1 MSNKITD
8 EDIEKAIVKLKP
20 VFGIKPGIYLTVIYG
35 FIVLSGLFLLLI
47 YPGIKNKGTMVHVD
61 TSPGGAVVYVDNIY
75 KGTTPTSFFLEK
87 GNREI
92 RIEKKY
98 FKTINFQEL
107 IGSRIFGSL
116 LFPEKLKINDNLT
129 LTNQEGFLEDRFK
142 QLSSLALIEDYYDRY
157 QMPSLISRT
166 VSEFLSGTKT
176 DDKELLYDFLY
187 SMRVN
192 LGSPEMVN
200 DYVKAISLTN
210 NIIISIPA
218 SNKEDSTQTDLSVIF
233 NYFADENNI
242 QGLLLSIIK
251 AYPLDK
257 RENIIESLEKILGVK
272 SILNNLQTEYFD
284 MEISGIPAV
293 NGKTVVI
300 TNGKFIGFSS
310 GTYLTGPSL
319 QENTQLLVNDDILNS
334 FPHIETV
341 SEFYILEKEVT
352 RKDYALFL
360 DENPDWKIEN
370 INNLIENNLVT
381 KDYLNLQ
388 DFNDTGKPVSNISW
402 YAAVAYCDW
411 LETKLPPNMSDYKV
425 KLPSEAEWEAAA
437 GFNATAASNKVFDE
451 SGVSAAK
458 SIDFSRIGRAELYD
472 TMGNLWEWSENWYFP
487 TDSVNGSFGL
497 AEVSW
502 DGVEKAVRGGSWAN
516 SLSDIEVS
524 TRGSQNPAWCTPFLG
539 FRPVLV
545 KK

>member
-35 FIVLSGLFLLLI
+35 FIVLLGLFLLMI
-47 YPGIKNKGTMVHVD
+47 YPGIKNNGTMVHVD

-75 KGTTPTSFFLEK
+75 KGTTPTYFFVEK

-98 FKTINFQEL
+98 FETIKFQEL
-107 IGSRIFGSL
+107 IGSKIFGSL
-116 LFPEKLKINDNLT
+116 LFPGKFKINDNLT
-129 LTNQEGFLEDRFK
+129 LINQEGFLEDRFK
-142 QLSSLALIEDYYDRY
+142 QLSSFALIEDYYDRY
-157 QMPSLISRT
+157 QMPSLISKT
-166 VSEFLSGTKT
+166 VSEYLSGLKT
-176 DDKELLYDFLY
+176 DNKELLYDFLY

-192 LGSPEMVN
+192 LGSPEMVY

-210 NIIISIPA
+210 NIIISNPV
-218 SNKEDSTQTDLSVIF
+218 SNEEDSTQPDLSVIF
-233 NYFADENNI
+233 DYFADENNI

-257 RENIIESLEKILGVK
+257 RENVIERLEKIEGVK
-272 SILNNLQTEYFD
+272 SILNDLYTDYFD
-284 MEISGIPAV
+284 IEISDIPAV

-300 TNGKFIGFSS
+300 NNNKFIGFSS

-319 QENTQLLVNDDILNS
+319 PEDTQVLMNDDILIS

-352 RKDYALFL
+352 RRDYSLFL
-360 DENPDWKIEN
+360 DENPEWKVEN

-381 KDYLNLQ
+381 NDYLNLQ
-388 DFNDTGKPVSNISW
+388 DFNDKGKPVSNISW
-402 YAAVAYCDW
+402 YAAAAYSDW
-411 LETKLPPNMSDYKV
+411 LETKLPPNMSEYNI
-425 KLPSEAEWEAAA
+425 KLPSEAQWEAAA
-437 GFNATAASNKVFDE
+437 RFSTVGTLNNVFHE

-458 SIDFSRIGRAELYD
+458 STDFSRIGGAGLYD
-472 TMGNLWEWSENWYFP
+472 IMGNLWEWSENWFFP
-487 TDSVNGSFGL
+487 TDSVNSSFGL
-497 AEVSW
+497 SGTSW
-502 DGVEKAVRGGSWAN
+502 DGMEKAVRGGSWAN
-516 SLSDIEVS
+516 SEADIEVS

-545 KK
+545 KN